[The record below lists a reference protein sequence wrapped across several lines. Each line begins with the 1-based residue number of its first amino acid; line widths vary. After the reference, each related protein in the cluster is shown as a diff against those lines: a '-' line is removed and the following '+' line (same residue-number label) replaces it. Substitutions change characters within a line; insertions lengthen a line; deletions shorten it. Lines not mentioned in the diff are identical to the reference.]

1 MKENIFSK
9 TLKLEIFN
17 FSDYLIDNPYI
28 RYILESWYSTIFG
41 RKKLEKDHPVDVS
54 DLTCWK
60 SDAEDTVYRPI
71 APGWYWE
78 FKCGFPR
85 CGAWRKDLLCI
96 NTVVYPSLDCGLM
109 LTYKI
114 YLSLTMLLFLCVCMM
129 SLFGQVPRHV
139 CRIE

>member
-28 RYILESWYSTIFG
+28 RYILKSWYSTIFG

-71 APGWYWE
+71 AQGDIE
-78 FKCGFPR
+78 SSSVDFH
-85 CGAWRKDLLCI
+85 
-96 NTVVYPSLDCGLM
+96 VVVPEE
-109 LTYKI
+109 KI
-114 YLSLTMLLFLCVCMM
+114 YCALT
-129 SLFGQVPRHV
+129 P
-139 CRIE
+139 